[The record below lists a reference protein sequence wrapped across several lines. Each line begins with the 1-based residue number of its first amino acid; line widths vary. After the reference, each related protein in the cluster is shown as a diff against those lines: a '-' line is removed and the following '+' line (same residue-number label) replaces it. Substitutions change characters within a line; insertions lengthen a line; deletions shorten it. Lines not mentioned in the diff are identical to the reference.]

1 MKKEE
6 ARKIGMQARKM
17 ISAENRAT
25 KEKKITEQMR
35 KLIDCHEHI
44 AFYMPIGYEVNIR
57 EVIYD
62 ALNRHRH
69 VYLPKVDG
77 DTLRLIEVH
86 DLSDLK
92 PGAFHIPEPH
102 GIPVEPSTIDLMFV
116 PLTSFDH
123 NGNRTGYG
131 KGYYDS
137 ILKKISFKV
146 GVAFEEQSVA
156 CIDVKSHDVQL
167 DDVIHA

>member
-6 ARKIGMQARKM
+6 ARKIGMLARKM

-57 EVIYD
+57 EAIYD

-86 DLSDLK
+86 DLSGLK

-102 GIPVEPSTIDLMFV
+102 GIPVETSTIDLMFV

-146 GVAFEEQSVA
+146 GVAFEEQLVE
-156 CIDVKSHDVQL
+156 CIDVETHDIRL
-167 DDVIHA
+167 DCVIHA